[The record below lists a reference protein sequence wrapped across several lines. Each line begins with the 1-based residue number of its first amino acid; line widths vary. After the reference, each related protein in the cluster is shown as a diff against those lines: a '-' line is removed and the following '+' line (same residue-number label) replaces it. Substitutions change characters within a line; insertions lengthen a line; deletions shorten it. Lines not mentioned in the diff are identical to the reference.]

1 MLSRSLQLS
10 FLLAVLA
17 VLALSYSAVAAQN
30 RNVRINFPR
39 GAAQATKSGAVK
51 GYETVTYTFRVRNGQ
66 SVRVKLTSGNPNVYF
81 SFNGAGGA
89 IRSWEGSV
97 HENGDYRVTVF
108 LFHNAARRGTRV
120 NYSLNVRAGWIT
132 P

>member
-10 FLLAVLA
+10 FLLGVLT
-17 VLALSYSAVAAQN
+17 LSGDGAAAQN
-30 RNVRINFPR
+30 RNVRIDFPR
-39 GAAQATKSGAVK
+39 GASQATKSGAIK

-81 SFNGAGGA
+81 SFNGAEGA

-108 LFHNAARRGTRV
+108 LFRNAARRGARAK
-120 NYSLNVRAGWIT
+120 YSLNVRAGWIT